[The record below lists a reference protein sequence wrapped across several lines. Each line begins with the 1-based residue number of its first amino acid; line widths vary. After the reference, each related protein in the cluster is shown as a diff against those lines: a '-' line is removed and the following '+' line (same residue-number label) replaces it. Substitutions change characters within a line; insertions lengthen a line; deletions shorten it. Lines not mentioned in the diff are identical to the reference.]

1 MKPGSTNTVPGFVQ
15 FSLDIRC
22 LEDSRLQE
30 IEQALKEDFNRIAAG
45 EDFETLGCKGTTGK
59 GCIVDWKLDT
69 DSAATY
75 FDEDCIQCV
84 EQSAKDMLGMHAH
97 ANACQRMISGAG
109 HDRYGQMENLIM

>member
-45 EDFETLGCKGTTGK
+45 EDFVTLGCKGTTGK